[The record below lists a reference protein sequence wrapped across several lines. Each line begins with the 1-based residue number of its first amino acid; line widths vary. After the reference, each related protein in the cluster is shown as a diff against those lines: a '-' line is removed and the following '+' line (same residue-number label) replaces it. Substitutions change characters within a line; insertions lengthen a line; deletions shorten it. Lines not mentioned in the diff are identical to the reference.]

1 MKDVL
6 CQTELSEPIIDEALC
21 YVEQEY
27 QRKYCFSPKPQLYF
41 FTPISAVDG
50 GDSAGYDQFCQNVG
64 GELARWSLMNKM
76 PNVYKTLKAIGIP
89 VIVEFELSF
98 SDIANFQKES
108 ISYCFVTYYSAKKFW
123 KMDCPVIFEASNFD
137 RLFAMDREMLFR
149 FLNDTQP
156 DEMEA
161 LSKIYKG
168 ELYNTIASFINAEV
182 TKARGSL
189 LDVLKHGIEM
199 SNIKLELM
207 YTKPATTFNQ
217 ELLAKY

>member
-1 MKDVL
+1 MKKIF
-6 CQTELSEPIIDEALC
+6 SEKD
-21 YVEQEY
+21 
-27 QRKYCFSPKPQLYF
+27 
-41 FTPISAVDG
+41 
-50 GDSAGYDQFCQNVG
+50 
-64 GELARWSLMNKM
+64 
-76 PNVYKTLKAIGIP
+76 
-89 VIVEFELSF
+89 
-98 SDIANFQKES
+98 FQKFLLERMEQDNG
-108 ISYCFVTYYSAKKFW
+108 FVIRK
-123 KMDCPVIFEASNFD
+123 ASNFD

-182 TKARGSL
+182 TKPRGSL